1 MSLSGRGAVSRPRMG
16 WWRLALGPERGE
28 GGAAIAS
35 WGIPFLGFSNFR
47 QEEIHAPPGLS
58 IPSPPLCSRSCA
70 PPQSHEL
77 TGRASCFGM
86 AVRGFAGPESA
97 TGFGVSAL
105 PAIDGHPDKQSF
117 RGSRSRAS
125 SPQSQGSKE
134 KDSTRVG
141 EVRAA
146 CRWAGKSVVTLSRSS
161 LLTLSRSR
169 TYSKYRGDRS
179 GPPPHPRFRSVHWRL
194 VAGAANAFGRA
205 YPAGSASHEE
215 ELASERRR

>member
-1 MSLSGRGAVSRPRMG
+1 MSGAGCHSMP
-16 WWRLALGPERGE
+16 
-28 GGAAIAS
+28 IAS

-125 SPQSQGSKE
+125 SPQSHGSKE
-134 KDSTRVG
+134 KGSPRVG

-146 CRWAGKSVVTLSRSS
+146 CRRAGKSVVTLSRSS

-169 TYSKYRGDRS
+169 TCSKYRGDRS
-179 GPPPHPRFRSVHWRL
+179 GPPPHPRFRSVHW
-194 VAGAANAFGRA
+194 
-205 YPAGSASHEE
+205 
-215 ELASERRR
+215 

>member
-1 MSLSGRGAVSRPRMG
+1 MREGSATRFGFLSRYCTRLVPSA
-16 WWRLALGPERGE
+16 LALAFGSVDPVCPGLTAP
-28 GGAAIAS
+28 GALPLAQR
-35 WGIPFLGFSNFR
+35 LR
-47 QEEIHAPPGLS
+47 LPPG
-58 IPSPPLCSRSCA
+58 PTTVVA
-70 PPQSHEL
+70 PTPKPYVAWAGA
-77 TGRASCFGM
+77 GRASCFGM
-86 AVRGFAGPESA
+86 AVRCFAGPEST

-125 SPQSQGSKE
+125 SPQSHGSKE
-134 KDSTRVG
+134 KGSPQVG

-146 CRWAGKSVVTLSRSS
+146 CRRAGKSVVTLSRSS

>member
-1 MSLSGRGAVSRPRMG
+1 MRFS
-16 WWRLALGPERGE
+16 
-28 GGAAIAS
+28 
-35 WGIPFLGFSNFR
+35 GFSKTR
-47 QEEIHAPPGLS
+47 QEEINALPGLS
-58 IPSPPLCSRSCA
+58 VPSPPICSRPCA
-70 PPQSHEL
+70 PPQSLEL

-86 AVRGFAGPESA
+86 AVRGFAGPERT

-125 SPQSQGSKE
+125 SPQSHGSKE
-134 KDSTRVG
+134 KGSPRVG

-146 CRWAGKSVVTLSRSS
+146 CRRAGKSVVTLSRSS

-169 TYSKYRGDRS
+169 TCSKCRGDRS

-194 VAGAANAFGRA
+194 VSGAANAFGRA